1 MVVSEVAEK
10 LGLRIL
16 ATGSDGPVSGG
27 YVADLLSDV
36 IANAAE
42 GCIWITVQQHLNII
56 AVAQLKKIAAILIP
70 RGYIPDAGVLERS
83 AKEGIFMLQG
93 DSTAFVLCGRLY
105 NLLNTSP

>member
-16 ATGSDGPVSGG
+16 ARGSDSPVSGG

-56 AVAQLKKIAAILIP
+56 AVAQLKKVAAILLPHGSLPETGI
-70 RGYIPDAGVLERS
+70 LER
-83 AKEGIFMLQG
+83 AGKEGIYMLQG
-93 DSTAFVLCGRLY
+93 DSDAFVLCGRLY
-105 NLLNTSP
+105 NLLNRST

>member
-16 ATGSDGPVSGG
+16 ARGCDSPVSGG

-36 IANAAE
+36 IANAVE

-56 AVAQLKKIAAILIP
+56 AVAQLKKVAAILIP
-70 RGYIPDAGVLERS
+70 HGNLPDASVLER
-83 AKEGIFMLQG
+83 AGKEGIFMLQG
-93 DSTAFVLCGRLY
+93 DSSAFALCGRLY
-105 NLLNTSP
+105 NLLGTST